1 MARFNGVVLAAV
13 LLSACSGNPF
23 APPGDDG
30 GTPTTPT
37 ALIPAN
43 VTKDM
48 VSANL
53 AEWTTGNPT
62 LRLRMTAQDATA
74 LNADYLRDASLDVG
88 PYQAYTYQSSTSNR
102 KVVALVNGTANLK
115 ATIAVEAGQF
125 ADYHTGAQAWRADVY
140 TLPASGVGA
149 TFDYSGTY
157 AGLLNIGDM
166 TAGGPGGSLNPTQ
179 SYRTTGRTLITAD
192 FTEMTVSGGVDQRK
206 IVETDEALVDIALGK
221 TGITA
226 TGTFAGDVYRGE
238 SEDWIKA
245 GDYAGAFGGLNASE
259 VAVLLI
265 FNPTSNS
272 KLFEQGIIL
281 LPSCTSGGGP
291 ACP

>member
-226 TGTFAGDVYRGE
+226 TGVFAGDVYRGE